1 MSKLTPPKFIKIKYE
16 RKAIF
21 VTKFCIG
28 VAKYKKFRYNNIMD
42 IKSKVSE
49 LPNSSGVYIMK
60 NINGEVIYV
69 GKAKN
74 LKNRVSQYF
83 QSGKTHTIKV
93 KAMVSNIADFSYV
106 VVANEYEA
114 FALENN
120 LIKRYQPF
128 YNILLKD
135 GKSYP
140 YIRIDLNEEYPR
152 PSITRKLK
160 KDGAKYFG
168 PFFAGVRPQEIL
180 KAINMAYPIRMCKG
194 GVIRKQ
200 KRACINHDIGMCSAP
215 CVGAISKVDY
225 DKIVKKV
232 ISFLNGDYKEV
243 KEILTEKMLK
253 CADNEQFET
262 ALMLRDTLSSL
273 DRVGQHTLAF
283 LPSFANLDCFAYAT
297 NGSVASIAVLVVRG
311 GRSVGVDCFHIINA
325 DISEEEAVSE
335 FISQYYSSVAIPPEE
350 IIVGYDG
357 DNTELIKWVSE
368 IRVSS
373 TLADSRSKVSI
384 IKPKKGDKKKLY
396 DMAKQNAVMYIEK
409 FVEKDKRDNDYTVG
423 AVTQLGEIL
432 NLKNRPSKIEC
443 YDISNIGGA
452 LSVASMVSF
461 VEGEPRKSYYRK
473 FKIKTVSGSD
483 DFASMQ
489 EVIIRRL
496 SEVSK
501 GENDPSFGIL
511 PDLIVVDGG
520 KGQLSNAVQAIK
532 KMGYDI
538 PVISLAKREEEV
550 YVPNRGEPLIIPR
563 THNALKLL
571 QRVRD
576 ESHRFAITFHRS
588 LRNKVSSILEEIDGI
603 GEKKRKALYRHYKSI
618 EVIKNASIEELER
631 VPGITKQNAINI
643 YKYFNE
649 S

>member
-1 MSKLTPPKFIKIKYE
+1 
-16 RKAIF
+16 
-21 VTKFCIG
+21 
-28 VAKYKKFRYNNIMD
+28 MD

-49 LPNSSGVYIMK
+49 LPTSSGVYIMK

-83 QSGKTHTIKV
+83 QSGKAHTIKV

-120 LIKRYQPF
+120 LIKRYQPY

-140 YIRIDLNEEYPR
+140 YIRIDLNEEFPR
-152 PSITRKLK
+152 LSIIRKLK

-168 PFFAGVRPQEIL
+168 PYFAGVRPQDLL
-180 KAINMAYPIRMCKG
+180 KAINMAYPVRMCKG
-194 GVIRKQ
+194 SVVKKQ
-200 KRACINHDIGMCSAP
+200 KRACINHDIGLCSAP
-215 CVGAISKVDY
+215 CVGAITSQEY
-225 DKIVKKV
+225 AGIIKKV
-232 ISFLNGDYKEV
+232 IAFLNGDHKEV
-243 KEILTEKMLK
+243 KEILSSRMMK
-253 CADNEQFET
+253 CADNEQYET
-262 ALMLRDTLSSL
+262 AMLLRDTLQNL
-273 DRVGQHTLAF
+273 DRVGQHTVAF
-283 LPSFANLDCFAYAT
+283 LPNFANLDCFAYAT

-325 DISEEEAVSE
+325 DMTESEAVSE
-335 FISQYYSSVAIPPEE
+335 FISQYYGNVAVPPEE
-350 IIVGYDG
+350 ILVGYD
-357 DNTELIKWVSE
+357 DYSE
-368 IRVSS
+368 DLVNWISDIRSQNDVTGSRARVSI
-373 TLADSRSKVSI
+373 TN
-384 IKPKKGDKKKLY
+384 PKKGDKRRLLE
-396 DMAKQNAVMYIEK
+396 MARKNAELYIEK
-409 FVEKDKRDNDYTVG
+409 FVERDKRDSDYTIG

-432 NLKNRPSKIEC
+432 GLSNRPSKIEC
-443 YDISNIGGA
+443 YDISNIGGV

-473 FKIKTVSGSD
+473 FKIKTVQGSN
-483 DFASMQ
+483 DFASMR
-489 EVIIRRL
+489 EVITRRL
-496 SEVSK
+496 GEVK
-501 GENDPSFGIL
+501 VNGDDPSFGIL

-520 KGQLSNAVQAIK
+520 KGQLSNAVEAIQS
-532 KMGYDI
+532 MGYDV

-550 YVPNRGEPLIIPR
+550 YVPNASEPIIIPR
-563 THNALKLL
+563 SHNALKLL

-588 LRNKVSSILEEIDGI
+588 LRNKVSSILDEIPGI
-603 GEKKRKALYRHYKSI
+603 GEKKRKALYRYYKSI
-618 EVIKNASIEELER
+618 EAIKSATIEELGK
-631 VPGITKQNAINI
+631 VPSITKQNAIDI

>member
-1 MSKLTPPKFIKIKYE
+1 
-16 RKAIF
+16 
-21 VTKFCIG
+21 
-28 VAKYKKFRYNNIMD
+28 MD

-49 LPNSSGVYIMK
+49 LPTSSGVYIMK

-83 QSGKTHTIKV
+83 QSGKAHTIKV

-120 LIKRYQPF
+120 LIKRYQPY

-140 YIRIDLNEEYPR
+140 YIRIDLNEEFPR

-168 PFFAGVRPQEIL
+168 PYFAGVRPQDLL
-180 KAINMAYPIRMCKG
+180 KAINMAYPVRMCKG
-194 GVIRKQ
+194 SVVKKQ
-200 KRACINHDIGMCSAP
+200 KRACINHDIGLCSAP
-215 CVGAISKVDY
+215 CVGAITSQEY
-225 DKIVKKV
+225 AGIIKKV
-232 ISFLNGDYKEV
+232 IAFLNGDHKEV
-243 KEILTEKMLK
+243 KEILSSRMMK
-253 CADNEQFET
+253 CADNEQYET
-262 ALMLRDTLSSL
+262 AMLLRDTLQNL
-273 DRVGQHTLAF
+273 DRVGQHTVAF
-283 LPSFANLDCFAYAT
+283 LPNFANLDCFAYAT

-325 DISEEEAVSE
+325 DMTESEAVSE
-335 FISQYYSSVAIPPEE
+335 FISQYYGNVAVPPEE
-350 IIVGYDG
+350 ILVGYD
-357 DNTELIKWVSE
+357 DYSE
-368 IRVSS
+368 DLVNWISDIRSQNDVTGSRARVSI
-373 TLADSRSKVSI
+373 TN
-384 IKPKKGDKKKLY
+384 PKKGDKRRLLE
-396 DMAKQNAVMYIEK
+396 MARKNAELYIEK
-409 FVEKDKRDNDYTVG
+409 FVERDKRDSDYTIG

-432 NLKNRPSKIEC
+432 GLSNRPSKIEC
-443 YDISNIGGA
+443 YDISNIGGV

-473 FKIKTVSGSD
+473 FKIKTVQGSN
-483 DFASMQ
+483 DFASMR
-489 EVIIRRL
+489 EVITRRL
-496 SEVSK
+496 GEVK
-501 GENDPSFGIL
+501 ANGDDPSFGIL

-520 KGQLSNAVQAIK
+520 KGQLSNAVEAIQS
-532 KMGYDI
+532 MGYDV

-550 YVPNRGEPLIIPR
+550 YVPNASEPIIIPR
-563 THNALKLL
+563 SHNALKLL

-588 LRNKVSSILEEIDGI
+588 LRNKVSSILDEIPGI
-603 GEKKRKALYRHYKSI
+603 GEKKRKALYRYYKSI
-618 EVIKNASIEELER
+618 EAIKSATIEELEK
-631 VPGITKQNAINI
+631 VPSITKQNAIDI

>member
-1 MSKLTPPKFIKIKYE
+1 MVIT
-16 RKAIF
+16 
-21 VTKFCIG
+21 
-28 VAKYKKFRYNNIMD
+28 VAKLKEIGYNITMD

-49 LPNSSGVYIMK
+49 LPTSSGVYIMK
-60 NINGEVIYV
+60 NINGEIIYV

-83 QSGKTHTIKV
+83 QSGKAHTVKV
-93 KAMVSNIADFSYV
+93 RAMVSNIADFSYV

-140 YIRIDLNEEYPR
+140 YIRIDLREEFPR
-152 PSITRKLK
+152 PTITRKLK

-168 PFFAGVRPQEIL
+168 PYFAGVRPQDLL
-180 KAINMAYPIRMCKG
+180 KAINMAYQVRMCKG
-194 GVIRKQ
+194 GVVKKQ
-200 KRACINHDIGMCSAP
+200 KRACINHDIGLCSAP
-215 CVGAISKVDY
+215 CVGAITRQEY
-225 DKIVKKV
+225 AEIVKKV
-232 ISFLNGDYKEV
+232 VAFLNGDHREV
-243 KEILTEKMLK
+243 KEILNARMLK
-253 CADNEQFET
+253 CAENEQYET
-262 ALMLRDTLSSL
+262 AMMLRDTLQSL

-283 LPSFANLDCFAYAT
+283 LPNFANLDCFAYAT

-325 DISEEEAVSE
+325 DMTESEAVSE
-335 FISQYYSSVAIPPEE
+335 FVSQYYSSIAMPPEE
-350 IIVGYDG
+350 IVIGYDDDVDALG
-357 DNTELIKWVSE
+357 AWVSE
-368 IRVSS
+368 IRASIDI
-373 TLADSRSKVSI
+373 LGGRSRVI
-384 IKPKKGDKKKLY
+384 ITNPKKGDKRKLY
-396 DMAKQNAVMYIEK
+396 EMAKKNAEMYIEK
-409 FVEKDKRDNDYTVG
+409 FVERDKRDSDYTVG

-432 NLKNRPSKIEC
+432 GLSNRPSKIEC
-443 YDISNIGGA
+443 YDISNIGGV

-461 VEGEPRKSYYRK
+461 VEGEPRKAYYRK
-473 FKIKTVSGSD
+473 FKIKTVQGSD

-489 EVIIRRL
+489 EVITRRL
-496 SEVSK
+496 NEVSA
-501 GENDPSFGIL
+501 GERDPSFGVL

-520 KGQLSNAVQAIK
+520 KGQLSNAVEAIG

-538 PVISLAKREEEV
+538 PAVSLAKRDEEI
-550 YVPNRGEPLIIPR
+550 YVPNRSEPIVLPR
-563 THNALKLL
+563 SHNALKLL

-588 LRNKVSSILEEIDGI
+588 LRNKVASVLEEIPGI
-603 GEKKRKALYRHYKSI
+603 GEKKRKALYRYYKSI
-618 EVIKNASIEELER
+618 DAIKNATMEDLQK
-631 VPGITKQNAINI
+631 VPSITKQNAIEI